1 MREIL
6 DIISKEGP
14 LPTAEIATRLDM
26 SPEEVEQALSELR
39 GRGILLGYRAV
50 INWENSDTEKVFAL
64 ITVQATPEQGQGFD
78 QVADYLSQFDE
89 VHSVYLMSGTA
100 DLMVVV
106 GGEDFR
112 EVARFVAER
121 LAPAPGVRNTATSL
135 VLKTYKMEGQILDKD
150 TANHR
155 LAVTP

>member
-14 LPTAEIATRLDM
+14 LPTAEIATRLDV
-26 SPEEVEQALSELR
+26 SPEEVEQTLAEAR
-39 GRGILLGYRAV
+39 DRGILLGYRGV

-64 ITVQATPEQGQGFD
+64 ITVQATPEHGQGFD
-78 QVADYLSQFDE
+78 EVASYVSHFDE

-106 GGEDFR
+106 EGEDFR

-121 LAPAPGVRNTATSL
+121 LAPAPGVRDTATSF
-135 VLKTYKMEGQILDKD
+135 VLKTYKMEDEILGQES
-150 TANHR
+150 ANHR

>member
-14 LPTAEIATRLDM
+14 LPTAEIATRLDV
-26 SPEEVEQALSELR
+26 SPEEVEQILAEARDSGVLLR
-39 GRGILLGYRAV
+39 YSAV
-50 INWENSDTEKVFAL
+50 INWESSDTEKVYAF
-64 ITVQATPEQGQGFD
+64 ITVQATPEHGRGFNE
-78 QVADYLSQFDE
+78 VASYVSRFDE

-106 GGEDFR
+106 EGEDFR
-112 EVARFVAER
+112 EVARFVAEK
-121 LAPAPGVRNTATSL
+121 LAPVPGVRDTATSF
-135 VLKTYKMEGQILDKD
+135 VLKTYKMEGQIVDED
-150 TANHR
+150 SANHR

>member
-26 SPEEVEQALSELR
+26 SPEEVERLLQEAR
-39 GRGILLGYRAV
+39 DRGILLGYGAV
-50 INWENSDTEKVFAL
+50 INWENSDIDKVYAF
-64 ITVQATPEQGQGFD
+64 ITVQATPEHGRGFD
-78 QVADYLSQFDE
+78 EVAGYLSRFDE

-106 GGEDFR
+106 EGEDFR
-112 EVARFVAER
+112 EVARFVGEK
-121 LAPAPGVRNTATSL
+121 LAPVPGVRDTATSF
-135 VLKTYKMEGQILDKD
+135 VLKTYKMEGQIVGDD
-150 TANHR
+150 SANHR

>member
-6 DIISKEGP
+6 EIINREGP

-26 SPEEVEQALSELR
+26 SPEDVEQALEEAR
-39 GRGILLGYRAV
+39 DRGILLRYGAV
-50 INWENSDTEKVFAL
+50 INWESSDTEKVYAF
-64 ITVQATPEQGQGFD
+64 ITVQATPEHGRGFNE
-78 QVADYLSQFDE
+78 VAGYLSRFDE

-106 GGEDFR
+106 EGEDFR
-112 EVARFVAER
+112 EVARFVAEK
-121 LAPAPGVRNTATSL
+121 LAPVPGVRDTATSF
-135 VLKTYKMEGQILDKD
+135 VLKTYKMEGQIVDED
-150 TANHR
+150 SANHR